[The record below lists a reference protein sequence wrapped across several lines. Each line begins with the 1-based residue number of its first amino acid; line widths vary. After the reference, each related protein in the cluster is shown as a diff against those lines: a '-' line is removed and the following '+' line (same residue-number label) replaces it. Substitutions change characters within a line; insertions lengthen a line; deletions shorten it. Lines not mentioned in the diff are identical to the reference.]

1 MALIGGNIGFTGYQ
15 QPNYAG
21 VVEAAGLPMQA
32 IGQGIAQAQDYF
44 KQQGEKKKLIKK
56 SDVQIDAALKLFPDL
71 APTLQSFRE
80 QIKDENL
87 PLDERMAIAD
97 TISNTINLGIGEL
110 RGAAS
115 ARGEQQKL
123 AMEQAYKAAQLGL
136 EERRVGAAEKTAK
149 ESAAP
154 KYELK
159 KFSVTDPE
167 GNVYE
172 RELPYNPKTGRAV
185 DTDAN
190 KEILDVQQ
198 WFEGKPAYAEGQAIQ
213 TSQIGGSSS
222 DLIAN
227 AASMSVGKSLSADTA
242 GTKGGKL
249 GCADAVCQ
257 IFSNATG
264 EELVPGGTLST
275 SEMSSSLANDQRFVK
290 IPVDEASKGDIVL
303 TPRGKVAGHVG
314 IVVDGGRIVSNSS
327 AGFKGGKP
335 GTVAENYS
343 IDSWVKNVSPRN
355 PTQTAAYR
363 YVGSEGIDNAL
374 SMTGDRTQEA
384 MGTPEQQSE
393 MARLIQQGEGLSVAT
408 TEQGMPAPLQEP
420 VQQHRFTPRA
430 GFIPVK
436 RDKTSTVMTPEQ
448 VQNLATQG
456 YKIDAVPTNDGNFA
470 VSGVS
475 IGGQAGETFEFGEGR
490 FKMTRGGSV
499 KAANEPA
506 VKLGEGQQLVPD
518 PTSPTGTRVANIPG
532 GKAEQQAQQEEAA
545 KELTKARGLEQASVA
560 LDEIDR
566 FIEYT
571 GKMSKLPFAS
581 PARRLMATAGM
592 EQQSEAESSLDT
604 VKANL
609 KFEALDAL
617 RKASPSGA
625 SGLGQVTQNEF
636 SALADQ
642 WGTLRL
648 VGDPEKIQERAL
660 SIKRKLLDTVHGN
673 QAHRDAMLKKGVITP
688 QQYNDIQS
696 QYPNGKQVTSEDARI
711 DRFRKVFSTQPTQ

>member
-71 APTLQSFRE
+71 APTLQGVRD
-80 QIKDENL
+80 QIKDENIS
-87 PLDERMAIAD
+87 LDERAGIAESVAGLINMGTNQMQAMADYGLKKRQLDIQEGQ
-97 TISNTINLGIGEL
+97 GIQ
-110 RGAAS
+110 S
-115 ARGEQQKL
+115 AL
-123 AMEQAYKAAQLGL
+123 MEQAKMQAEANKPIKMKPDKAVVDGL
-136 EERRVGAAEKTAK
+136 EVDVLRDDYGSVYDPQTKSRILDLPGYATGKPLEQVTEQFDASRLPAAYGGTIPTDTGMVLPEKQSANVPVLSREAQAAADIAGAAY
-149 ESAAP
+149 P
-154 KYELK
+154 
-159 KFSVTDPE
+159 D
-167 GNVYE
+167 G
-172 RELPYNPKTGRAV
+172 
-185 DTDAN
+185 
-190 KEILDVQQ
+190 
-198 WFEGKPAYAEGQAIQ
+198 
-213 TSQIGGSSS
+213 
-222 DLIAN
+222 
-227 AASMSVGKSLSADTA
+227 
-242 GTKGGKL
+242 
-249 GCADAVCQ
+249 
-257 IFSNATG
+257 
-264 EELVPGGTLST
+264 
-275 SEMSSSLANDQRFVK
+275 
-290 IPVDEASKGDIVL
+290 IPVEGTPIAAEVAQTPIDKALAL
-303 TPRGKVAGHVG
+303 TPRGRSTKQEQKETQMTSSQVQSLVAQ
-314 IVVDGGRIVSNSS
+314 
-327 AGFKGGKP
+327 GFKVNARP
-335 GTVAENYS
+335 LA
-343 IDSWVKNVSPRN
+343 D
-355 PTQTAAYR
+355 
-363 YVGSEGIDNAL
+363 GSF
-374 SMTGDRTQEA
+374 M
-384 MGTPEQQSE
+384 
-393 MARLIQQGEGLSVAT
+393 
-408 TEQGMPAPLQEP
+408 
-420 VQQHRFTPRA
+420 
-430 GFIPVK
+430 
-436 RDKTSTVMTPEQ
+436 
-448 VQNLATQG
+448 
-456 YKIDAVPTNDGNFA
+456 
-470 VSGVS
+470 VSGTD
-475 IGGQAGETFEFGEGR
+475 IGGQPGETIETTPEGGFR
-490 FKMTRGGSV
+490 IVRGGPV

-518 PTSPTGTRVANIPG
+518 PTSPTGTRVVNIPG